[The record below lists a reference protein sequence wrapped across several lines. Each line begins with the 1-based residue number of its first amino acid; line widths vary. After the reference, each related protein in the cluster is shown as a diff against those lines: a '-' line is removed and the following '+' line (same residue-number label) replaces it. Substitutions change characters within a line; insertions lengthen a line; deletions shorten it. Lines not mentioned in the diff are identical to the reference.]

1 MSELI
6 FLRPL
11 WLLALLPLA
20 ALAWRLWRS
29 PPHGAWARVI
39 APEMLELLQRYGWLR
54 GGSAGRLR
62 LWLPLSGA
70 LLVLALSGPAVPRA
84 GQAEYR
90 RLDPLLLLLDLS
102 PSVVASPVALA
113 GLQTASIRLLQAAEG
128 RPVGLMGWAADAYL
142 ISPPTSDAESLEGT
156 VAVLSQGTMPVA
168 GSRPDIA
175 LSMARD
181 LFTDPEERGGPG
193 IGGADLVMIT
203 DGAGIG
209 ERAVEEARRLAS
221 DGARVWG
228 VGLPASAEGAPPPDA
243 EALSRLARAG
253 SGQAFTE
260 ADTPEL
266 AQAIAAAARI
276 RLARDPQSA
285 AALQDFGPF
294 ILGLAMLAL
303 LPLYRRREG

>member
-6 FLRPL
+6 FLRPW

-20 ALAWRLWRS
+20 ALAFRLWRD
-29 PPHGAWARVI
+29 PPHGDWGRVI
-39 APEMLELLQRYGWLR
+39 APEMLALLQRYGWLR
-54 GGSAGRLR
+54 TGAAGRLR
-62 LWLPLSGA
+62 IWLPLSGA

-113 GLQTASIRLLQAAEG
+113 GLQTAAMRLLQSAEG

-156 VAVLSQGTMPVA
+156 IAVLSQDTMPVA

-181 LFTDPEERGGPG
+181 LFADPEEGGGPG
-193 IGGADLVMIT
+193 IGGADLVVIS
-203 DGAGIG
+203 DGAGIR
-209 ERAVEEARRLAS
+209 ELAVEEARRLAS

-228 VGLPASAEGAPPPDA
+228 LALPASAEGAPPPEPGSLRTLAQAGGGQAFD
-243 EALSRLARAG
+243 EAQTPDLARA
-253 SGQAFTE
+253 
-260 ADTPEL
+260 
-266 AQAIAAAARI
+266 IASAARI

-285 AALQDFGPF
+285 AALQDFGPW
-294 ILGLAMLAL
+294 ILGLALLAL
-303 LPLYRRREG
+303 LPLFRRREG